1 MYRFVFGFNFLTS
14 VRSNRVSPNIR
25 VQIKEDISRAEQM
38 DSHMEGVLPR
48 GCLDMSYG
56 LNDEHEYAQVI
67 SFDYFVL
74 NL

>member
-1 MYRFVFGFNFLTS
+1 
-14 VRSNRVSPNIR
+14 
-25 VQIKEDISRAEQM
+25 M